1 MAAERMQHMRERKRG
16 SLSLQSSSSQPK
28 DQSTTHNKKDM
39 PTDEEKEQKKD
50 RQRRQAAERMRR
62 MRERKR
68 ASQPTMPTT
77 SSNKKEHDNTNEE
90 KQKKKKKKKE
100 NQQAA
105 EQMRRMRMRQGNLR
119 IYKENKIIVS
129 GAGITETNGKYRYTG
144 LHQNLPYYS
153 MIGKL
158 NGEDVQFHIFRS
170 TKTCYSHDKSR
181 ILKKSWSW
189 CISSKTYSR
198 KSKDEFY
205 YSNPKVEPYDNAEV
219 FDMPPE
225 DGWVPIGTTSG
236 TPPKLK
242 YR

>member
-1 MAAERMQHMRERKRG
+1 
-16 SLSLQSSSSQPK
+16 
-28 DQSTTHNKKDM
+28 M

-68 ASQPTMPTT
+68 ASQPTMPST
-77 SSNKKEHDNTNEE
+77 SYNKKEHDNTNEE
-90 KQKKKKKKKE
+90 KQKKKKKE

-105 EQMRRMRMRQGNLR
+105 ERMRRMRMRQGNLR

-129 GAGITETNGKYRYTG
+129 GAGITETNGKYRYKG

-205 YSNPKVEPYDNAEV
+205 YSNPNVEPYDNAEV